1 MTSNC
6 RFTVYSIRE
15 NLRRKNQYFSEES
28 LLSVKRITLYTV
40 NARVSFVEKNNTTI
54 YHGSSTVAVV
64 SGRVSQWFENTIVQY
79 QILRAIDRVKRILFS
94 AAIFP
99 VLQVSEV
106 RYRRA
111 RGPRIK
117 RFNQQGAIAYPDLS
131 RSICASTT
139 DRLVIDIRETAR
151 GSTDLRDA
159 DVRPVQSAL
168 IR

>member
-6 RFTVYSIRE
+6 RFIIYSIRE
-15 NLRRKNQYFSEES
+15 NLRRKNQYFSGKS

-54 YHGSSTVAVV
+54 HHGSSIVAVV
-64 SGRVSQWFENTIVQY
+64 SGRVLQWFENTIVQY
-79 QILRAIDRVKRILFS
+79 QILRTIRRVKHISFS
-94 AAIFP
+94 AATFP
-99 VLQVSEV
+99 VLQVSGI

-111 RGPRIK
+111 RGSWIK
-117 RFNQQGAIAYPDLS
+117 RFNEQGAIVYPDLS

-159 DVRPVQSAL
+159 DVRPVQSAV